1 MNASKYIFLSLI
13 LYYFAI
19 NFAFANDN
27 ILIISPENNDTSSYS
42 YQTNHQL
49 EKIIINNNKKTE
61 NANKIQFE
69 DDNSDEE
76 IIKVEQKQNNHTK
89 NESVPNR
96 KTHSN
101 IKKNDHIDI
110 IENEIEITVA
120 SDSATENKA
129 TAITTLDSQEEI
141 TTLAAASTILNN
153 ASARSIDYEAK
164 LIEFNVQDKTKEH
177 MKNKNEINFNYNNLL
192 YYLLYVFSLLFI
204 FCFVGLIKEI
214 IKRRKSKMKVAYNE
228 KSN

>member
-101 IKKNDHIDI
+101 IKKNNNVNI
-110 IENEIEITVA
+110 IEVNIA
-120 SDSATENKA
+120 SDSSISVAMPENEVRNS
-129 TAITTLDSQEEI
+129 TAD
-141 TTLAAASTILNN
+141 TLAASSTIDNRT
-153 ASARSIDYEAK
+153 ASGIAYEAK
-164 LIEFNVQDKTKEH
+164 LIEFNIQDNTKKHIED
-177 MKNKNEINFNYNNLL
+177 KNTINFNYNNLL
-192 YYLLYVFSLLFI
+192 YYLLYVFSLLFM
-204 FCFVGLIKEI
+204 FCFIGLIKEI
-214 IKRRKSKMKVAYNE
+214 IKRRKSKMKVVSNE

>member
-61 NANKIQFE
+61 NTNKIQFE

-101 IKKNDHIDI
+101 IKKNNDINIIEDEMEIDI
-110 IENEIEITVA
+110 A
-120 SDSATENKA
+120 SDSSVAVTENEVKKN
-129 TAITTLDSQEEI
+129 TEDTL
-141 TTLAAASTILNN
+141 AASTINN
-153 ASARSIDYEAK
+153 NETVSDIVYEAK
-164 LIEFNVQDKTKEH
+164 LIEFNIQDKTKEH
-177 MKNKNEINFNYNNLL
+177 IENQDKINFNYNNLL

-204 FCFVGLIKEI
+204 FCFIGLIKEI
-214 IKRRKSKMKVAYNE
+214 IKRKTSKMKDINNVQ
-228 KSN
+228 SN